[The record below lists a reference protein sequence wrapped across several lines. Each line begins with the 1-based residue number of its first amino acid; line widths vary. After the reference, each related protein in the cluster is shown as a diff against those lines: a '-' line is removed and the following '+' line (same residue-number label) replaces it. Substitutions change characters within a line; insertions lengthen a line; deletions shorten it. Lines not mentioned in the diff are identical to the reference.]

1 FDLGRNIAGVSEI
14 TVRGK
19 RGTVIKLKHGELLD
33 KEGRVDQWNIDLY
46 HKPIDGSDPFQT
58 DTFILKGKGRE
69 TFSPR
74 FNYKGFQFVQVSS
87 SVPITLT
94 KTSLTG
100 LFVHSDVPEA
110 GSIESSNPV
119 IDKIWQATR

>member
-1 FDLGRNIAGVSEI
+1 
-14 TVRGK
+14 
-19 RGTVIKLKHGELLD
+19 
-33 KEGRVDQWNIDLY
+33 
-46 HKPIDGSDPFQT
+46 

-119 IDKIWQATR
+119 IDKIWQATRSAYLSNLHGYPTDCPQREKNGWTGDGHIAVEVGLYGFDGIT